1 MSETGAAAPDAHK
14 ERTMDQVVN
23 TDVNDALDEAK
34 AHYARN
40 NPKSGTLYET
50 ALKSLPGG
58 NTRTG
63 VFYEPF
69 PVMFERGEG
78 ARLWD
83 ADGHE
88 YRDFVCE
95 QTAAIY
101 GHNHPV
107 IREAVVRRLDLGWN
121 LGGHTSLEGEF
132 ADILTERFP
141 SMERVRFVNSG
152 TEANMFALQLARN
165 FTDRPAVLGF
175 QGCYHGGFL
184 TFAAKTNPMNMPYE
198 TVVATYND
206 IDGTAALIE
215 ANAQRLACV
224 ILEPMIGSGG
234 CIPATVQFLSM
245 LREKTRTHGILLMFD
260 EVMTS
265 RLGPG
270 GLQAITGVIPDLTSL
285 GKYIG
290 GGFSAGAFGGR
301 AEIMDRFDPRR
312 TDALPHSG
320 TYNNNVFTLSAGIAG
335 LRSIYTAEAA
345 VALNARGEALRLRL
359 NQAIEKTGVAM
370 QFTGIGSMMSVHMH
384 RGTIRSPADAAQS
397 IPKLRELFCLDML
410 AQGIYVTPKRGG
422 VILSL
427 PHSDADGDALVGAVE
442 EFIAARRSLL
452 G

>member
-1 MSETGAAAPDAHK
+1 MVQA
-14 ERTMDQVVN
+14 VN

-40 NPKSGTLYET
+40 NPESRKLYEA

-63 VFYEPF
+63 IFYEPY
-69 PVMFERGEG
+69 PLMFERGEG
-78 ARLWD
+78 ATLWD
-83 ADGHE
+83 ADGHA
-88 YRDFVCE
+88 YRDFVSE

-107 IREAVVRRLDLGWN
+107 IREAVMRRLDLGWN
-121 LGGHTSLEGEF
+121 FGGHTALEHEF
-132 ADILTERFP
+132 AEILTGRFP
-141 SMERVRFVNSG
+141 SMERVRLVNTG
-152 TEANMFALQLARN
+152 TEANTFAVQLARN
-165 FTDRPAVLGF
+165 FTGRPAVLGF
-175 QGCYHGGFL
+175 NGCYHGGFL
-184 TFAAKTNPMNMPYE
+184 TFAAKTNPLNVPFE

-206 IDGTAALIE
+206 VDATAALIE

-224 ILEPMIGSGG
+224 IVEPMIGSGG
-234 CIPATVQFLSM
+234 CIPATLQFLAM
-245 LREKTRTHGILLMFD
+245 LRETTRKHGLLLIFD

-270 GLQAITGVIPDLTSL
+270 GLQTITGVIPDLTCL

-290 GGFSAGAFGGR
+290 GGFSAGAFGGP

-312 TDALPHSG
+312 KDALPHSG

-335 LRSIYTAEAA
+335 LRRVYTAEAA
-345 VALNARGEALRLRL
+345 TALNARGESLRLRL

-370 QFTGIGSMMSVHMH
+370 QFTGYGSMMNVHM
-384 RGTIRSPADAAQS
+384 RSGMIRSPADAAQAD
-397 IPKLRELFCLDML
+397 PKLRELFCLDML

-422 VILSL
+422 VILSV
-427 PHSDADGDALVGAVE
+427 PHSDADGDVLVGAVE

>member
-1 MSETGAAAPDAHK
+1 MVQA
-14 ERTMDQVVN
+14 VN

-34 AHYARN
+34 AHYTSS
-40 NPKSGTLYET
+40 NPRSRELYQT

-63 VFYEPF
+63 IFYEPF
-69 PVMFERGEG
+69 PLMFERGQG
-78 ARLWD
+78 ATLWD

-88 YRDFVCE
+88 YRDFVSE

-107 IREAVVRRLDLGWN
+107 IRGAVMQRLELGWN

-132 ADILTERFP
+132 AEILTDRFP
-141 SMERVRFVNSG
+141 SMQRVRFVNSG
-152 TEANMFALQLARN
+152 SEANMFAIQLARN
-165 FTDRPAVLGF
+165 FTNRPAVLGF

-184 TFAAKTNPMNMPYE
+184 TFSANINPMNVPFE

-206 IDGTAALIE
+206 VDQTAALIE
-215 ANAQRLACV
+215 RNAQRLACV
-224 ILEPMIGSGG
+224 VIEPMIGSGG
-234 CIPATVQFLSM
+234 CIQATLQFLSM
-245 LREKTRTHGILLMFD
+245 LREKTRKHGILLIFD

-270 GLQAITGVIPDLTSL
+270 GLQALTGVIPDLTSL

-290 GGFSAGAFGGR
+290 GGFTAGAFGGP

-312 TDALPHSG
+312 SDALPHSG
-320 TYNNNVFTLSAGIAG
+320 TYNNNVFTLTAGIAG
-335 LRSIYTAEAA
+335 LRRVYTADAA
-345 VALNARGEALRLRL
+345 NALNASGESLRLRL
-359 NQAIEKTGVAM
+359 NQAIEKAGVAM
-370 QFTGIGSMMSVHMH
+370 QFTGYGSMMSVHM
-384 RGTIRSPADAAQS
+384 RGGTIRSPADAAQGN
-397 IPKLRELFCLDML
+397 PKLRELFCLDML

-427 PHSDADGDALVGAVE
+427 PHTNADGDALVSAVE
-442 EFIAARRSLL
+442 EFISARRSLL

>member
-1 MSETGAAAPDAHK
+1 MVQA
-14 ERTMDQVVN
+14 VN

-34 AHYARN
+34 AHYASN
-40 NPKSGTLYET
+40 NPKSRTIYEA

-63 VFYEPF
+63 IFYEPY
-69 PVMFERGEG
+69 PLMFERGEG

-83 ADGHE
+83 VDGHE
-88 YRDFVCE
+88 YRDFVSE

-107 IREAVVRRLDLGWN
+107 IREVVLRRLDLGWN
-121 LGGHTSLEGEF
+121 LGGHTSLEGEL
-132 ADILTERFP
+132 AEILTARFP
-141 SMERVRFVNSG
+141 SMQRVRFVNSG
-152 TEANMFALQLARN
+152 SEANTFAIQLARN

-175 QGCYHGGFL
+175 NGCYHGGFL
-184 TFAAKTNPMNMPYE
+184 TFTAKTNPLNVPFE
-198 TVVATYND
+198 TVVANYND
-206 IDGTAALIE
+206 VDETAALIE
-215 ANAQRLACV
+215 RNAQRLACV
-224 ILEPMIGSGG
+224 IIEPMIGSGG
-234 CIPATVQFLSM
+234 CIRATLPFLSM
-245 LREKTRTHGILLMFD
+245 LREKTAKHGILLIFD

-290 GGFSAGAFGGR
+290 GGFSAGAFGGS

-335 LRSIYTAEAA
+335 LGRIYTAEAA
-345 VALNARGEALRLRL
+345 NELNARGESLRLRL
-359 NQAIEKTGVAM
+359 NQAIERAGVAM
-370 QFTGIGSMMSVHMH
+370 QFTGYGSMMNVHM
-384 RGTIRSPADAAQS
+384 RSGTIRSPADAAQGN
-397 IPKLRELFCLDML
+397 PKLRELFCLDML
-410 AQGIYVTPKRGG
+410 AQRIYVTPKRGG

-427 PHSDADGDALVGAVE
+427 PHSNADGDALVSAIE
-442 EFIAARRSLL
+442 EFISARRSLL

>member
-1 MSETGAAAPDAHK
+1 MVQT
-14 ERTMDQVVN
+14 VN
-23 TDVNDALDEAK
+23 TDVNDALEEAK
-34 AHYARN
+34 AHYTSN
-40 NPKSGTLYET
+40 NPKSGKLYEV

-63 VFYEPF
+63 IFYEPY

-83 ADGHE
+83 VDGHE

-101 GHNHPV
+101 GHSHPA
-107 IREAVVRRLDLGWN
+107 IREAVVRRLDRGWN
-121 LGGHTSLEGEF
+121 LGGHTSLEHEL
-132 ADILTERFP
+132 AEILSARFP
-141 SMERVRFVNSG
+141 SMQHIRFVNSG
-152 TEANMFALQLARN
+152 TEANMFAIQLARN

-184 TFAAKTNPMNMPYE
+184 TFAARTNPMNMPYE

-206 IDGTAALIE
+206 VDGTAALIE
-215 ANAQRLACV
+215 QNAQRLACV

-234 CIPATVQFLSM
+234 CIRATLPFLTM
-245 LREKTRTHGILLMFD
+245 LREKTRKHGILLMFD

-265 RLGPG
+265 RLGPS
-270 GLQAITGVIPDLTSL
+270 GLQGLTGVIPDLTSL

-290 GGFSAGAFGGR
+290 GGFSAGAFGGP

-312 TDALPHSG
+312 KDALPHSG
-320 TYNNNVFTLSAGIAG
+320 TYNNNVFTLGAGIAG
-335 LRSIYTAEAA
+335 MRDVYTAQAA
-345 VALNARGEALRLRL
+345 TELNARGEALRQRL
-359 NQAIEKTGVAM
+359 NQAIEKTVVAM
-370 QFTGIGSMMSVHMH
+370 QFTGYGSMMSVHMS
-384 RGTIRSPADAAQS
+384 RGAIRSPADAAQS
-397 IPKLRELFCLDML
+397 NPKLRELFCLDML
-410 AQGIYVTPKRGG
+410 AQGIYVTPRRGG
-422 VILSL
+422 VIMAL

-442 EFIAARRSLL
+442 EFISARRSLL